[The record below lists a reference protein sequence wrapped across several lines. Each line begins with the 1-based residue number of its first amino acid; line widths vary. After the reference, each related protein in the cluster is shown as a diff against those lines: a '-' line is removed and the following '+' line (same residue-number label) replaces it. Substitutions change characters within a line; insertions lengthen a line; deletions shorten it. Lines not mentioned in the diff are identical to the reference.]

1 MSLQPAA
8 ELSLREEKKERE
20 KVGQGAPPSGGWERL
35 MNGNILF
42 FLEKN
47 ISNFKQIRVG

>member
-8 ELSLREEKKERE
+8 ELSLREEKKDRE
-20 KVGQGAPPSGGWERL
+20 KVGQEAPPSGGWERL

-47 ISNFKQIRVG
+47 ISNFKQIRAG